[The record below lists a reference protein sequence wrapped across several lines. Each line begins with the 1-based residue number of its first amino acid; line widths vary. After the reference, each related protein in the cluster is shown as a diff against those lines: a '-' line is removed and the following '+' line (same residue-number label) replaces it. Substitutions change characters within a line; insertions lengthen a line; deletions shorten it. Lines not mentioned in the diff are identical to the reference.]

1 MLCREGKPLHCGL
14 SLTSGPVPA
23 LEPSL
28 YPPPPPPLLLQLS
41 LFPTPTLSQAA
52 CLHACFQAWL
62 FICARG
68 PRLDIQW
75 RWSPWVRFT
84 RGTPSEPGQSCL
96 PPRPPPQDLLQDGN
110 PPPQG
115 SLQSSRGP
123 QPGKA
128 AGEPKRRTW
137 QPCRSA
143 RPPPRIFLFLKSPQ
157 FKERL
162 LPPSRGP
169 PRGLAGGVAHW
180 PACLLSPSASLAAR
194 Q

>member
-1 MLCREGKPLHCGL
+1 MARSQHWSRPSTLPLLHPTPPAKPLPHPHTVSGRL
-14 SLTSGPVPA
+14 SPC
-23 LEPSL
+23 
-28 YPPPPPPLLLQLS
+28 
-41 LFPTPTLSQAA
+41 LFPGLAFYL
-52 CLHACFQAWL
+52 CK
-62 FICARG
+62 G
-68 PRLDIQW
+68 PETGYSV

-169 PRGLAGGVAHW
+169 PRGLAGGIAHW

>member
-1 MLCREGKPLHCGL
+1 MLCREGKPLYCGL

-23 LEPSL
+23 LEPSPSSTPIPPAK
-28 YPPPPPPLLLQLS
+28 PPPHPHTVSGRLS
-41 LFPTPTLSQAA
+41 
-52 CLHACFQAWL
+52 
-62 FICARG
+62 
-68 PRLDIQW
+68 PRL
-75 RWSPWVRFT
+75 SPGLPFYLCKGPKAGYSVEAVSMGPLHPRDPEWT
-84 RGTPSEPGQSCL
+84 RPVLCPAPH
-96 PPRPPPQDLLQDGN
+96 PPTQDLLQDGN

-143 RPPPRIFLFLKSPQ
+143 RPPPWILLFLKSPQ

-180 PACLLSPSASLAAR
+180 PACLFSPSASLAAR